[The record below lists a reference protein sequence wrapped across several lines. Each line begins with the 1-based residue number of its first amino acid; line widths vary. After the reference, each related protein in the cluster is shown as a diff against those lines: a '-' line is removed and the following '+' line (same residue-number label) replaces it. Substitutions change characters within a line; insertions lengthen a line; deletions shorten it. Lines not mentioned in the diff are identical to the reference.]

1 MILNGILGCWR
12 LSWGILRS
20 YFVSLVQIQVT
31 TRYKKLLTSFRC
43 LLISKH
49 ENCRFALKGKL
60 VENYFHQLNS
70 WFLQI
75 IKTQIS
81 WSFRMCKNPFSLLW
95 IWKYFWQ
102 NYREPL
108 LKSQLHNYYIWQFYN
123 LESSN
128 TKMFYD
134 VKSFDTKLAML
145 YNAIFEQMASFIN
158 VFTKYLS
165 KAWRKRC
172 HILTQNFKIHF
183 NMFVLLRHH
192 LFLYLKF
199 YVLFCFCHNSLFKV
213 SLLCL
218 FVNVFTRYL

>member
-31 TRYKKLLTSFRC
+31 TRYKKLLTLLRC

-49 ENCRFALKGKL
+49 KNCRFALKGKL
-60 VENYFHQLNS
+60 IENYFY
-70 WFLQI
+70 I
-75 IKTQIS
+75 
-81 WSFRMCKNPFSLLW
+81 CKNPFSLLW

-128 TKMFYD
+128 TNMFYD

-192 LFLYLKF
+192 LFLYLKL
-199 YVLFCFCHNSLFKV
+199 YVLFYFCHNSLFKV